1 MDESDRVVV
10 LDPRTQ
16 VVEER
21 ELQVHPGPQ
30 GEAAGIH
37 RVLQRD
43 DGEAVQV
50 DVQRKTLS
58 YLNFEMRLTPGCTS
72 LPYIDSVLSEA
83 LLMVRV
89 KRLCSKP

>member
-58 YLNFEMRLTPGCTS
+58 SGLTQE
-72 LPYIDSVLSEA
+72 IE
-83 LLMVRV
+83 
-89 KRLCSKP
+89 KESKANEVVGAYTHPANPV